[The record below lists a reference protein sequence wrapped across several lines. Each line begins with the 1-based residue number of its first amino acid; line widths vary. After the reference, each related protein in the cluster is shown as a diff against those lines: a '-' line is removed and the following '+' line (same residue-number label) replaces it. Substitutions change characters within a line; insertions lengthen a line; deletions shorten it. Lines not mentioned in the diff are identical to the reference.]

1 MSVLFREE
9 HLKNS
14 IKVNRGHLMLF
25 ITVLILLVI
34 VYLIHITRL
43 QLIHMLENRDVEGAL
58 RLLKMFD

>member
-1 MSVLFREE
+1 
-9 HLKNS
+9 
-14 IKVNRGHLMLF
+14 MLF